1 VWNLGQGGEEVKK
14 LACGFIGNGVQVPG
28 EEKF

>member
-1 VWNLGQGGEEVKK
+1 MSGEVGENVPECS
-14 LACGFIGNGVQVPG
+14 CGFIGNGVQVPG